1 MTSDP
6 FAELKRE
13 VLDRLHHRLSGPRT
27 EIEQEIRQT
36 LQEVLATVETRVS
49 ARDRAR
55 TANELHDGLDA

>member
-1 MTSDP
+1 MTADP
-6 FAELKRE
+6 FAELKRA
-13 VLDRLHHRLSGPRT
+13 VLDRLHHRLSGTRT

-55 TANELHDGLDA
+55 IANELHDGLDA

>member
-1 MTSDP
+1 M
-6 FAELKRE
+6 
-13 VLDRLHHRLSGPRT
+13 LDRLHHQPSGTRT

-55 TANELHDGLDA
+55 IANELHDGLDA